1 MINKVCNTISNVSDF
16 SPAIL
21 EPKAKIK
28 IQGEKS
34 SNMAKIWQKMKK
46 TYESDCNHG
55 LS

>member
-28 IQGEKS
+28 IQGE
-34 SNMAKIWQKMKK
+34 NHQIWQKMKK